1 MLNNLENYISFKS
14 FYIALQ
20 NYFSRKSFLMATTET
35 IIKETL
41 ALYKKMGI
49 RAVTMDF
56 VAEHLGMSKRTL
68 YELFPNK
75 NDLIEACINLALK
88 ERKEKAQEI
97 ICKSEHI
104 IETFILFMRFHIN
117 ELNQVNPLFIYDLK
131 KYHPEV
137 SCQKTAEFNSNME
150 SNIQKFIEMGK
161 NQKLF
166 REDVDSEIA
175 SKIVL
180 GQVNIIQNDELF
192 PYDKYAP
199 SKLFEQTTINF
210 IRGIATLKG
219 LKIIDKY
226 YYKHKSNNVL

>member
-1 MLNNLENYISFKS
+1 MLKNPENYFSFKS
-14 FYIALQ
+14 FHVALQ
-20 NYFSRKSFLMATTET
+20 NYFSEKSFLMASTET
-35 IIKETL
+35 ILKETL

-75 NDLIEACINLALK
+75 NDLINACLSLAIE
-88 ERKEKAQEI
+88 ERKAKAQEI
-97 ICKSEHI
+97 ISQSEHI

-150 SNIQKFIEMGK
+150 SNIRKFIEMGK

-166 REDVDSEIA
+166 REDVDSLIHAKLIYE
-175 SKIVL
+175 
-180 GQVNIIQNDELF
+180 QVNILQNTDIF
-192 PYDKYAP
+192 PPDQYSP
-199 SKLFEQTTINF
+199 SKIFEQATYTF
-210 IRGIATLKG
+210 IRGIATEKG
-219 LKIIDKY
+219 LVIIDKY
-226 YYKHKSNNVL
+226 YEKHKND

>member
-1 MLNNLENYISFKS
+1 MLKNPENYFSFKS
-14 FYIALQ
+14 FHVALQ
-20 NYFSRKSFLMATTET
+20 NYFSEKSFLMASTET
-35 IIKETL
+35 ILKETL

-75 NDLIEACINLALK
+75 NDLINACLSLAIE
-88 ERKEKAQEI
+88 ERKAKAQEI
-97 ICKSEHI
+97 ISQSEHI
-104 IETFILFMRFHIN
+104 IETFILFMRFRIN

-150 SNIQKFIEMGK
+150 SNIRKFIEMGK

-180 GQVNIIQNDELF
+180 EQINIIQNDQLF
-192 PYDKYAP
+192 PYDKFPP
-199 SKLFEQTTINF
+199 SKLFEQVTINF
-210 IRGIATLKG
+210 IRGIATLDG
-219 LKIIDKY
+219 LTVIDKY
-226 YYKHKSNNVL
+226 YEKHKSE